1 MKQQIF
7 LSLVLLAPLFA
18 SVACSKNEKMT
29 TAVVE
34 TAEYY
39 TCPMHPQV
47 HEHKGGPCPICGM
60 PLIKVQAK
68 AAGQTEIKKSQNSLE
83 VSEQQQKYSNIS
95 KFKIVSQDFNWSLS
109 ASGRINSP
117 KEVIFQVYEADL
129 AQLKIGTEFTGL
141 ASSAPNQMMKG
152 KITSLDRLVDP
163 SSRTVRVTG
172 QLSGGTSIP
181 LMETGF
187 QGELFSVIKNQ
198 IVIPEE
204 AVLHAGTRDLVYVF
218 TDENILE
225 PRKVQLG
232 LKAKGQYQI
241 LSGLK
246 AGDSISTGP
255 NFLLD
260 SEAKIRSQ

>member
-1 MKQQIF
+1 MNRSSL
-7 LSLVLLAPLFA
+7 LSLVFLLPLFT
-18 SVACSKNEKMT
+18 SVACTKKEEAT
-29 TAVVE
+29 TTVTE

-60 PLIKVQAK
+60 PLIKVK
-68 AAGQTEIKKSQNSLE
+68 AAPAGPTEVKKSLESLE

-95 KFKIVSQDFNWSLS
+95 KFTIVSQDFNWSLPV
-109 ASGRINSP
+109 SGRISSS
-117 KEVIFQVYEADL
+117 KEVIFQVYESDL
-129 AQLKIGTEFTGL
+129 AQLKVGTEFTGV
-141 ASSAPNQMMKG
+141 ASSSSEKILKG
-152 KITSLDRLVDP
+152 KVISIDRLVDP
-163 SSRTVRVTG
+163 SSRTVRVNGHLTG
-172 QLSGGTSIP
+172 GSSVLLI
-181 LMETGF
+181 EAGF
-187 QGELFSVIKNQ
+187 QGELLSVFKDQ

-218 TDENILE
+218 IGGNNLE

-232 LKAKGQYQI
+232 LKSKGQYQI

-246 AGDSISTGP
+246 AGDIISTGP